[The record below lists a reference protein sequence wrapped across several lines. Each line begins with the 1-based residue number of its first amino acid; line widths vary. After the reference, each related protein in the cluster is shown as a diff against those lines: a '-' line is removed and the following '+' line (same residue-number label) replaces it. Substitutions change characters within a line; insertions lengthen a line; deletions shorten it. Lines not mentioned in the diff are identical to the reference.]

1 MVRRVFSPTISVML
15 VAVLLTGTG
24 QECAAQTNTPAPV
37 RLPSPTASANSPPAA
52 STTPSAARQ
61 VGAKLASAK
70 RPRVELQD
78 VPQVSA
84 VTEVQPPTPM
94 VPGRVL
100 QLSQTRPRQSGWLD
114 DYRGRVLEQST
125 SMSDSAAR
133 RDSVPSVGDT
143 AFDKLPSNELVW
155 WQSTLQQTLGMGT
168 TSVPVD
174 VSWLVQTAL
183 ESSPLVR
190 SLLTRPDFDRT
201 SVVIADSDFDT
212 TAFLETKFVDTND
225 PIGSLLTTGDATGRF
240 RDETWTGDAGIRRKL
255 RGGGTL
261 DAVQRGGFQQN
272 NSEFLVPNPQGT
284 TRLELNFS
292 QPLLKDRGRT
302 VNQIRVLLAQ
312 IDVRLTQSEVRQELE
327 NHLLKVTQGY
337 WDLYQ
342 ARSEYLQRQ
351 RLLQRTEELHSII
364 AGRQQVD
371 AMTRQLLRSEA
382 SLAERRTGLRRAEA
396 TIRDA
401 QARLRVLTGSVA
413 LTNSDTIE
421 LTPRELPT
429 MSAIPISAQDAT
441 ISALENRADIA
452 GSLAKIRSTSA
463 KCGVAKNQLLPRL
476 DMLLSTYVAGLDSRR
491 DTWGAFV
498 NQFSDGRP
506 SYAAGLRY
514 EIPLGNR
521 AARARLQR
529 SKLEMTRAIE
539 DFRQTTETAIA
550 EVEIA
555 ARETKTA
562 HDEMAARYQ
571 AVAAASREVDY
582 LQQRYE
588 TLVDPQESAIVLIE
602 DLLDAQQ
609 RLFDGERSYV
619 AAQIDYAI
627 SWVRLRRSMG
637 VLLRIENFTNVPNDE
652 PLTLQDAG
660 DDTATPEFFD
670 EYQLLED
677 TDALPTS
684 PVVVEQWGPR

>member
-1 MVRRVFSPTISVML
+1 ML
-15 VAVLLTGTG
+15 VAVITAGG
-24 QECAAQTNTPAPV
+24 WQCANAQETPGKPT
-37 RLPSPTASANSPPAA
+37 RLPATGAQSGAATSKSAPMKL
-52 STTPSAARQ
+52 
-61 VGAKLASAK
+61 VGAKLF
-70 RPRVELQD
+70 RDNVD
-78 VPQVSA
+78 VVKHDDV

-100 QLSQTRPRQSGWLD
+100 QLTQTPPRHDSLLD
-114 DYRGRVLEQST
+114 DYRGRVLEQFAVNDLNRTGTFS
-125 SMSDSAAR
+125 
-133 RDSVPSVGDT
+133 
-143 AFDKLPSNELVW
+143 SNGADQPAEDLIW
-155 WQSTLQQTLGMGT
+155 WQPALQQTLGLGT
-168 TSVPVD
+168 ASVPVD
-174 VSWLVQTAL
+174 VSWLTQTAL

-190 SLLTRPDFDRT
+190 SLLTRPDIDRT
-201 SVVIADSDFDT
+201 SVVIADSDFDP

-225 PIGSLLTTGDATGRF
+225 PIGSLLTTGNASGRF
-240 RDETWTGDAGIRRKL
+240 RDETWSGDAGIRRKL
-255 RGGGTL
+255 RGGGSL

-272 NSEFLVPNPQGT
+272 NSEFLIPNPQGT

-292 QPLLKDRGRT
+292 QPLLKDRGRA

-312 IDVRLTQSEVRQELE
+312 IDVRLTRSEVRQELE
-327 NHLLKVTQGY
+327 SHLLRVTQGY

-351 RLLQRTEELHSII
+351 RLLQRTEQLHAII
-364 AGRQQVD
+364 SGRQQVD

-396 TIRDA
+396 EIRDA
-401 QARLRVLTGSVA
+401 QARLRVLTGSVV
-413 LTNSDTIE
+413 LTQAEMTE
-421 LTPRELPT
+421 LMPRELPP
-429 MSAIPISAQDAT
+429 MSVIPVEARDAA

-452 GSLAKIRSTSA
+452 SALAKIQSVSA

-498 NQFSDGRP
+498 NQFADGRP

-529 SKLEMTRAIE
+529 NKLEMTRAIE
-539 DFRQTTETAIA
+539 DFRQTTESAIA

-555 ARETKTA
+555 ARETKTSYG
-562 HDEMAARYQ
+562 EMSARYQ
-571 AVAAASREVDY
+571 AILAAQREVMY

-619 AAQIDYAI
+619 AAQIDHAI

-637 VLLRIENFTNVPNDE
+637 VLLRMDSINVDAEME
-652 PLTLQDAG
+652 PLVMTDG
-660 DDTATPEFFD
+660 PSGVGEFEGIIVEPIDGF
-670 EYQLLED
+670 ELLEEPV
-677 TDALPTS
+677 AFPTS
-684 PVVVEQWGPR
+684 PVVVEELGADL